1 MKKRKIYIA
10 GPMTGL
16 PGYNYAKFNAWAEH
30 FRLCGWDVA
39 NPAEIGAKFGT
50 ADEINA
56 DKRLLEAVMAAEIE
70 ELATCDAVFLL
81 NGWQR
86 SRGSRKELEAAL
98 SRDLEIILQ
107 PVLV

>member
-16 PGYNYAKFNAWAEH
+16 PGYNYAKFNAWAE
-30 FRLCGWDVA
+30 FLRISGWDVA
-39 NPAEIGAKFGT
+39 NPAEIGEKFGT

-56 DKRLLEAVMAAEIE
+56 DKQLLETVMAAEIE

-81 NGWQR
+81 KGWQN
-86 SRGSRKELEAAL
+86 SRGSRKELAVAL

-107 PVLV
+107 PVMV